1 MCLKSSIFEFTLIN
15 RITKNKINFSYIQL
29 AIKMITQ
36 SNVRE
41 TNQAMILLFNG
52 NAINLP
58 QIIMNKEF
66 MTNIVIQK
74 VPDKLR
80 VCVE

>member
-74 VPDKLR
+74 VPDR
-80 VCVE
+80 